1 MEYTL
6 VQIIH
11 LLCAII
17 FIGFVFADLFVL
29 PAMKKV
35 LNEDEQQK
43 VIGAISSRARMIF
56 PLSLLILLLSGGYMF
71 AKYINSELGIFNSSL
86 QILLIIKVLLAFA
99 IASGVVYSL
108 VNKVLKRT
116 PHPIMKHFHKFVL
129 VSGILIVI
137 LAKFMFTV

>member
-1 MEYTL
+1 MEYTVVL
-6 VQIIH
+6 IVH

-17 FIGFVFADLFVL
+17 FIGFVFADLFIL

-35 LNEDEQQK
+35 LDEQTHQK
-43 VIGAISSRARMIF
+43 VMGVISARAKMFF
-56 PLSLLILLLSGGYMF
+56 PLSLLILILSGGYMF
-71 AKYINSELGIFNSSL
+71 TKYINSELGMFNSSL
-86 QILLIIKVLLAFA
+86 QFLLLLKVLLALA

-108 VNKVLKRT
+108 VIKLFEKT

-129 VSGILIVI
+129 ISGICIVT

>member
-6 VQIIH
+6 VQIVH

-56 PLSLLILLLSGGYMF
+56 PLSLLTLLLSGGYMF
-71 AKYINSELGIFNSSL
+71 AKYINSELGVFNSNL
-86 QILLIIKVLLAFA
+86 QLLLILKALLALV

-108 VNKVLKRT
+108 ANKVFKKT

-129 VSGILIVI
+129 ILGILIVI
-137 LAKFMFTV
+137 LAKVMFIV

>member
-11 LLCAII
+11 LFCAII

-29 PAMKKV
+29 PVMKKV
-35 LNEDEQQK
+35 LKEDEYQK
-43 VIGAISSRARMIF
+43 VNVAISSRARMIF
-56 PLSLLILLLSGGYMF
+56 PLSLLTLLLSGGYMI
-71 AKYINSELGIFNSSL
+71 AKYINSELGVFNSNL
-86 QILLIIKVLLAFA
+86 QLLLILKVFLAVL

-108 VNKVLKRT
+108 VNKIFKKT

-129 VSGILIVI
+129 FSGIIIII
-137 LAKFMFTV
+137 LAKVMFIV

>member
-6 VQIIH
+6 VQIVH

-29 PAMKKV
+29 PVMKKV
-35 LNEDEQQK
+35 LKEDEYQK
-43 VIGAISSRARMIF
+43 VNVAISSRARMIF
-56 PLSLLILLLSGGYMF
+56 PLSLLTLLLSGGYMI
-71 AKYINSELGIFNSSL
+71 AKYINSELGVFNSNL
-86 QILLIIKVLLAFA
+86 QLLLILKVFLAVL

-108 VNKVLKRT
+108 VNKIFKKT

-129 VSGILIVI
+129 FSGIIIII
-137 LAKFMFTV
+137 LAKVMFIV

>member
-35 LNEDEQQK
+35 LNEDEYQK
-43 VIGAISSRARMIF
+43 VTAAISRRARMIF

-71 AKYINSELGIFNSSL
+71 AKYVNSELGIFNSSL

-116 PHPIMKHFHKFVL
+116 PHPIMKHFHEFVL

>member
-6 VQIIH
+6 VQIVH

-71 AKYINSELGIFNSSL
+71 AKYVNSELGIFNSSL

>member
-1 MEYTL
+1 MEYTV

-17 FIGFVFADLFVL
+17 FIGFVFTDLFVL

-43 VIGAISSRARMIF
+43 VMTAISSRARMIF
-56 PLSLLILLLSGGYMF
+56 PLSLLTLLLSGGYMF
-71 AKYINSELGIFNSSL
+71 AKYINSELGIFNSNSQL
-86 QILLIIKVLLAFA
+86 LLILKALLALI

-108 VNKVLKRT
+108 ANKVFKKT

-129 VSGILIVI
+129 ILGILIVI
-137 LAKFMFTV
+137 LAKVMFIV

>member
-1 MEYTL
+1 MEYTV

-35 LNEDEQQK
+35 LNEDEHQK
-43 VIGAISSRARMIF
+43 VMTAISSRARMIF
-56 PLSLLILLLSGGYMF
+56 PLSLLTLLLSGGYMF
-71 AKYINSELGIFNSSL
+71 AKYINSELGVFNSNL
-86 QILLIIKVLLAFA
+86 QLLLILKAFLALI
-99 IASGVVYSL
+99 IASGVIYSL
-108 VNKVLKRT
+108 SNKVFKKT

-129 VSGILIVI
+129 ILGILIVI
-137 LAKFMFTV
+137 LAKVMFIV

>member
-6 VQIIH
+6 VLIIH

-35 LNEDEQQK
+35 LDEEEYQK
-43 VIGAISSRARMIF
+43 VTNAISSRARMIF
-56 PLSLLILLLSGGYMF
+56 PLSVLILVLSGGYMF
-71 AKYINSELGIFNSSL
+71 SKYINSQDGMFNSSL
-86 QILLIIKVLLAFA
+86 QIFLLIKVILAL
-99 IASGVVYSL
+99 IIVSGILYSL
-108 VNKVLKRT
+108 SRKILRKQ

-129 VSGILIVI
+129 ILGIAIVV
-137 LAKFMFTV
+137 LAKFMFVV

>member
-6 VQIIH
+6 VLIIH

-35 LNEDEQQK
+35 LDEEGYQK
-43 VIGAISSRARMIF
+43 VTNTISSRARMIF
-56 PLSLLILLLSGGYMF
+56 PLSVLILVLSGGYMF
-71 AKYINSELGIFNSSL
+71 SKYINSQDGIFNSSL
-86 QILLIIKVLLAFA
+86 QIFLLIKVILAL
-99 IASGVVYSL
+99 IIVSGILYSL
-108 VNKVLKRT
+108 SRKILRKQ

-129 VSGILIVI
+129 ILGITIVV
-137 LAKFMFTV
+137 LAKFMFVV

>member
-35 LNEDEQQK
+35 LNEDEYQK
-43 VIGAISSRARMIF
+43 VNVAISSRARMIF
-56 PLSLLILLLSGGYMF
+56 PLSLLTLLLSGGYMF

-99 IASGVVYSL
+99 IASGVVNSL

>member
-6 VQIIH
+6 VLIIH

-35 LNEDEQQK
+35 LDEEGYQK
-43 VIGAISSRARMIF
+43 VTNAISSRARMIF
-56 PLSLLILLLSGGYMF
+56 PFSVLILVLSGGYMF
-71 AKYINSELGIFNSSL
+71 SKYINSQDGMFNSSL
-86 QILLIIKVLLAFA
+86 QIFLLIKVILAL
-99 IASGVVYSL
+99 IIVSGILYSL
-108 VNKVLKRT
+108 SRKILRKQ

-129 VSGILIVI
+129 ILGIAIVV
-137 LAKFMFTV
+137 LAKFMFVA

>member
-1 MEYTL
+1 MEYTV

-71 AKYINSELGIFNSSL
+71 AKYVNSELGIFNSSL

>member
-35 LNEDEQQK
+35 LNEDEYQK
-43 VIGAISSRARMIF
+43 ITGAISRRARMIF
-56 PLSLLILLLSGGYMF
+56 PLSLLTLLLSGGYMI
-71 AKYINSELGIFNSSL
+71 AKYINSELGVFNSNL
-86 QILLIIKVLLAFA
+86 QLLLILKVFLAVL

-108 VNKVLKRT
+108 VNKIFKKT

-129 VSGILIVI
+129 FSGIIIII
-137 LAKFMFTV
+137 LAKVMFIV

>member
-43 VIGAISSRARMIF
+43 VIGAISRRARMIF

-71 AKYINSELGIFNSSL
+71 AKYINSELGVFNSSL
-86 QILLIIKVLLAFA
+86 QILLIIKVLLALA

>member
-11 LLCAII
+11 LFCAII

-29 PAMKKV
+29 PVMKKV
-35 LNEDEQQK
+35 LKEDEYQK
-43 VIGAISSRARMIF
+43 VNVAISSRARMIF
-56 PLSLLILLLSGGYMF
+56 PLSLLTLLLSGGYMI
-71 AKYINSELGIFNSSL
+71 AKNINSEVGVFNSNL
-86 QILLIIKVLLAFA
+86 QLLLILKVFLALL

-108 VNKVLKRT
+108 VNKIFKKT

-129 VSGILIVI
+129 FSGIIIII
-137 LAKFMFTV
+137 LAKVMFIV

>member
-1 MEYTL
+1 MEYTV

-56 PLSLLILLLSGGYMF
+56 PLSLLTLLLSGGYMI
-71 AKYINSELGIFNSSL
+71 AKYINSELGVFNSNL
-86 QILLIIKVLLAFA
+86 QLLLILKVFLAVL

-108 VNKVLKRT
+108 VNKIFKKT

-129 VSGILIVI
+129 FSGIIIII
-137 LAKFMFTV
+137 LAKVMFIV

>member
-56 PLSLLILLLSGGYMF
+56 PLSLLTLLLSGGYMI
-71 AKYINSELGIFNSSL
+71 AKYINSELGVFNSNL
-86 QILLIIKVLLAFA
+86 QLLLILKVFLAVL

-108 VNKVLKRT
+108 VNKIFKKT

-129 VSGILIVI
+129 FSGIIIII
-137 LAKFMFTV
+137 LAKVMFIV